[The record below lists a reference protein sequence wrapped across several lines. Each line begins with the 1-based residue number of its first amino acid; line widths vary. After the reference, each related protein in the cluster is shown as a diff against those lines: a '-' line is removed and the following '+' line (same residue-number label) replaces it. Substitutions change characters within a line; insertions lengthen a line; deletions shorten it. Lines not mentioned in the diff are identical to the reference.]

1 MYTVLFSKALP
12 ETTQVLEASG
22 ERLEVEVSNPAELAS
37 ITWKHCTADE
47 DGEYGDEIDI
57 KFDGVRV
64 TQEDSPESGTY
75 AIVFQELV
83 MADDGKYICIAKDKK
98 GEETRVEGD
107 LVIEPLPD
115 TARNLI
121 KKKEHKA

>member
-1 MYTVLFSKALP
+1 MSVLFSKALP
-12 ETTQVLEASG
+12 ESTQVLEASG
-22 ERLEVEVSNPAELAS
+22 EALVVEVSNPADLDS
-37 ITWKHCTADE
+37 ISWKHACVDE
-47 DGEYGDEIDI
+47 EGDYGDEVDVVC
-57 KFDGVRV
+57 DGVRV
-64 TQEDSPESGTY
+64 SREDRPEDGFYSL
-75 AIVFQELV
+75 VFTELV

-107 LVIEPLPD
+107 IVIEPLPE